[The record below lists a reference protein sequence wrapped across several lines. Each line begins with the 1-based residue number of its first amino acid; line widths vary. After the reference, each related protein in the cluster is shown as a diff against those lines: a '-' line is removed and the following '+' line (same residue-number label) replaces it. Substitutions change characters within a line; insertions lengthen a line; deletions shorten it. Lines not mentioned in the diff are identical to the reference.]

1 MRLGV
6 SMMVMWTLPCKT
18 MTLKISRMSVMG
30 LVLWTGSA
38 CCMRVVVDG
47 RECGDVAV
55 SSLRCLPRQFV
66 WFGG

>member
-18 MTLKISRMSVMG
+18 MTLKISRMSVME
-30 LVLWTGSA
+30 LVLWIGLA

-47 RECGDVAV
+47 R
-55 SSLRCLPRQFV
+55 
-66 WFGG
+66 